1 MPLSPPVVITCT
13 IANAASLSDA
23 QFVGPGSLLG
33 IALPVFTSAA
43 LTFQGSHDG
52 VTFFDLYDAAG
63 VEVSVPASVGSRFH
77 LAPTACGAVS
87 WIKVRS
93 GTSAAPVVQGAQRL
107 ISIVVQ

>member
-1 MPLSPPVVITCT
+1 MPLASRTVVTCT

-23 QFVGPGSLLG
+23 QFVGPSSLLG

-63 VEVSVPASVGSRFH
+63 LEVSIPASVGSRFH
-77 LAPTACGAVS
+77 LAPPACAAVS

-93 GTSAAPVVQGAQRL
+93 GTSATPVAQGAQRL
-107 ISIVVQ
+107 VNLVIR